1 MSGMQYDMIE
11 DPLSTRDRSTPL
23 RVLSRSDLADVPIT
37 PAAVVRAVEE
47 AYLALAAGDSDNP
60 RKLSVANPDG
70 WSVAYAMLGRDGRR
84 RVVAMKTSYKFD
96 PGHDR
101 STKRYY
107 TTITL
112 YDDSTGA
119 PIAMMDCARVGAL
132 RTPAVSALLV
142 RETIRRGAES
152 VLLIGTGTQGRN
164 ALPHLLAANPQLRKL
179 MVYGTHPDGLAAV
192 HRVLAEHHPHA
203 LLETVA
209 DPRAAA
215 ATADVVLATAGPG
228 TEVALESD
236 DLAPGSVAVLVGY
249 GLAPSTLIDA
259 DRVIA
264 TSAEQMALTGTDM
277 AGPDGTLR
285 AVDAELPQ
293 ILNRRAVARRSDEER
308 VFVYNSGL
316 VLTDI
321 AVAHALAER
330 AIAEGRGTEVPLW
343 D

>member
-1 MSGMQYDMIE
+1 
-11 DPLSTRDRSTPL
+11 L

-60 RKLSVANPDG
+60 RKLSVAHPDG

-96 PGHDR
+96 PSHDR

-112 YDDSTGA
+112 YDDATGT

-142 RETIRRGAES
+142 RETMRTDARS

-164 ALPHLLAANPQLRKL
+164 ALPHLLATNPQLNRL
-179 MVYGTHPDGLAAV
+179 MLYGTHPEGMKTVHDHLAAYN
-192 HRVLAEHHPHA
+192 PQ
-203 LLETVA
+203 LELQTVA

-215 ATADVVLATAGPG
+215 ADADVVLATAGPG
-228 TEVALESD
+228 TRVALESA
-236 DLAPGSVAVLVGY
+236 DLAPGSVVVLVGY
-249 GLAPSTLIDA
+249 GLAPSTLTDA
-259 DRVIA
+259 DRVVA
-264 TSAEQMALTGTDM
+264 TSAEQMALTGIDM
-277 AGPDGTLR
+277 AGPDGRLR
-285 AVDAELPQ
+285 PVDTELPQ
-293 ILNRRAVARRSDEER
+293 ILSRRAPGRTRDDER
-308 VFVYNSGL
+308 IFVYNSGL

-321 AVAHALAER
+321 AVAHVLAER
-330 AIAEGRGTEVPLW
+330 AIAEGRGTEVGLW

>member
-1 MSGMQYDMIE
+1 MIE
-11 DPLSTRDRSTPL
+11 DPLNTRDRSTPL
-23 RVLSRSDLADVPIT
+23 RVLSRSDLAAVPIT
-37 PAAVVRAVEE
+37 PADVVHAVEG

-60 RKLSVANPDG
+60 RKLSVAHPEG

-101 STKRYY
+101 ATKRYY

-112 YDDSTGA
+112 YDDTTGA

-142 RETIRRGAES
+142 RETARRGAES

-164 ALPHLLAANPQLRKL
+164 ALPHLLAANPQLHKL
-179 MVYGTHPDGLAAV
+179 MMYGTHPEGLAAV
-192 HRVLAEHHPHA
+192 REQLAEYHPHA
-203 LLETVA
+203 LLEMVE
-209 DPRAAA
+209 DPYAAA

-228 TEVALESD
+228 TEVALESSH
-236 DLAPGSVAVLVGY
+236 LAPGSVAVLVGY
-249 GLAPSTLIDA
+249 GLAPSTLTDA

-264 TSAEQMALTGTDM
+264 TSAEQMTLTGTDM
-277 AGPDGTLR
+277 AGPDGKLR

-293 ILNRRAVARRSDEER
+293 ILSRRAIGRESDEQKI
-308 VFVYNSGL
+308 FVYNSGL

-330 AIAEGRGTEVPLW
+330 AIAEGRGVEVPLW

>member
-1 MSGMQYDMIE
+1 MIE
-11 DPLSTRDRSTPL
+11 DPLSTRDRATPL
-23 RVLSRSDLADVPIT
+23 RVLSRSDLADVPVA

-47 AYLALAAGDSDNP
+47 AYIALAAGDSDNP

-101 STKRYY
+101 TTKRYY

-112 YDDSTGA
+112 YDDTTGA

-142 RETIRRGAES
+142 RETLNRDADT

-179 MVYGTHPDGLAAV
+179 MLYGTHPEGIDAV
-192 HRVLAEHHPHA
+192 HRHLAEYSPHA
-203 LLETVA
+203 LLETVD
-209 DPRAAA
+209 DPYAAA
-215 ATADVVLATAGPG
+215 RTADVVLATAGPG
-228 TEVALESD
+228 TEVAIESEH
-236 DLAPGSVAVLVGY
+236 LKPGSVAVLVGY
-249 GLAPSTLIDA
+249 GLAPSTLHDA

-264 TSAEQMALTGTDM
+264 TSAEQMAVTGTDM
-277 AGPDGTLR
+277 ADEHGELR
-285 AVDAELPQ
+285 RVDAELPQ
-293 ILNRRAVARRSDEER
+293 ILSRRAVARRRADEKI
-308 VFVYNSGL
+308 FVYNSGL

-321 AVAHALAER
+321 AVAHTLAER
-330 AIAEGRGTEVPLW
+330 AIAEGRGTEVALW

>member
-1 MSGMQYDMIE
+1 M
-11 DPLSTRDRSTPL
+11 PL

-37 PAAVVRAVEE
+37 PHDVVRAVEE

-112 YDDSTGA
+112 YDDTTGA

-142 RETIRRGAES
+142 RETMRRGAES

-179 MVYGTHPDGLAAV
+179 MVYGTHAEGLAAV
-192 HRVLAEHHPHA
+192 HSHLAAHNPHA
-203 LLETVA
+203 VLETVP

-215 ATADVVLATAGPG
+215 AAADVVLATAGPG
-228 TEVALESD
+228 TEVALEAD
-236 DLAPGSVAVLVGY
+236 DLAPGATAVLVGY
-249 GLAPSTLIDA
+249 GLAPSALVHA
-259 DRVIA
+259 DRVVA
-264 TSAEQMALTGTDM
+264 TSAEQMRLTGTDM

-285 AVDAELPQ
+285 AVDAELPH
-293 ILNRRAVARRSDEER
+293 ILTRRAVARRSDEEKI
-308 VFVYNSGL
+308 FVYNSGL

>member
-1 MSGMQYDMIE
+1 M
-11 DPLSTRDRSTPL
+11 STRPTPL

-37 PAAVVRAVEE
+37 PGDVNRAVED
-47 AYLALAAGDSDNP
+47 AYLALASGDSDNP
-60 RKLSVANPDG
+60 RKLSVAHPDG

-96 PGHDR
+96 PAHDR

-112 YDDSTGA
+112 YDDTTGM

-142 RETIRRGAES
+142 RETIRSGARS

-164 ALPHLLAANPQLRKL
+164 ALPHLLAANPQLNRL
-179 MVYGTHPDGLAAV
+179 MVHGTHPDGLKAV
-192 HRVLAEHHPHA
+192 YEHLAVHHPH
-203 LLETVA
+203 LELETVA
-209 DPRAAA
+209 DPYEAAR
-215 ATADVVLATAGPG
+215 TADVVLATAGPG
-228 TEVALESD
+228 TKVSVETD

-249 GLAPSTLIDA
+249 GLAPSALSGA
-259 DRVIA
+259 DRVVA
-264 TSAEQMALTGTDM
+264 TSAEQMALTGTDLVDR
-277 AGPDGTLR
+277 DGRLR
-285 AVDAELPQ
+285 PVDAELPQ
-293 ILNRRAVARRSDEER
+293 ILGRRATGRTSDADR

-330 AIAEGRGTEVPLW
+330 AIAEGRGTEVALW

>member
-1 MSGMQYDMIE
+1 MIE
-11 DPLSTRDRSTPL
+11 DPLSTRDRPTPL
-23 RVLSRSDLADVPIT
+23 RVLSRGDLADVPVA
-37 PAAVVRAVEE
+37 PAEVVRAVEE
-47 AYLALAAGDSDNP
+47 AYIALAAGDSDNP

-101 STKRYY
+101 TTKRYY

-112 YDDSTGA
+112 YDDTTGA

-142 RETIRRGAES
+142 RETVHRDADT

-179 MVYGTHPDGLAAV
+179 MLYGTHPEGIEAV
-192 HRVLAEHHPHA
+192 HRQLAEYAPHA
-203 LLETVA
+203 LLENVD
-209 DPRAAA
+209 DPYTAAR
-215 ATADVVLATAGPG
+215 TADVVLATAGPG
-228 TEVALESD
+228 TEVAIESEH
-236 DLAPGSVAVLVGY
+236 LAPGSVVVLVGY
-249 GLAPSTLIDA
+249 GLAPSTLHDA

-277 AGPDGTLR
+277 ADDNGDLR
-285 AVDAELPQ
+285 PVDAELPQ
-293 ILNRRAVARRSDEER
+293 ILSRRAVGRRRAEDKI
-308 VFVYNSGL
+308 FVYNSGL

-330 AIAEGRGTEVPLW
+330 AIAEGRGTEVSLW

>member
-1 MSGMQYDMIE
+1 MNE
-11 DPLSTRDRSTPL
+11 DAVNTRDRSTPL

-37 PAAVVRAVEE
+37 PGEVVRAVED
-47 AYLALAAGDSDNP
+47 AYLAFAAGDSDNP

-112 YDDSTGA
+112 YDDTTGA

-142 RETIRRGAES
+142 RETMRRGAES

-179 MVYGTHPDGLAAV
+179 MVYGTHAEGLAAV
-192 HRVLAEHHPHA
+192 HRHLAEHNPHA
-203 LLETVA
+203 LLETVE

-215 ATADVVLATAGPG
+215 AVSVSRPSGIGVAASARAAT
-228 TEVALESD
+228 
-236 DLAPGSVAVLVGY
+236 Y
-249 GLAPSTLIDA
+249 
-259 DRVIA
+259 
-264 TSAEQMALTGTDM
+264 SA
-277 AGPDGTLR
+277 
-285 AVDAELPQ
+285 
-293 ILNRRAVARRSDEER
+293 
-308 VFVYNSGL
+308 
-316 VLTDI
+316 
-321 AVAHALAER
+321 
-330 AIAEGRGTEVPLW
+330 
-343 D
+343 

>member
-1 MSGMQYDMIE
+1 M
-11 DPLSTRDRSTPL
+11 
-23 RVLSRSDLADVPIT
+23 LSRSDLADVPIT
-37 PAAVVRAVEE
+37 PGEVVRAVED
-47 AYLALAAGDSDNP
+47 AYLALAAGESDNP
-60 RKLSVANPDG
+60 RKLSVAHPDG

-96 PGHDR
+96 PSHDR
-101 STKRYY
+101 STKRYF

-112 YDDSTGA
+112 YDDTTGV

-132 RTPAVSALLV
+132 RTPAASALLV
-142 RETIRRGAES
+142 RETARGDARS

-164 ALPHLLAANPQLRKL
+164 ALPYLLAANPQLDRL
-179 MVYGTHPDGLAAV
+179 MVYGTHEEGLKAVHDQLAAY
-192 HRVLAEHHPHA
+192 RPH
-203 LLETVA
+203 LELRTVA

-215 ATADVVLATAGPG
+215 READVVLATAGPG
-228 TEVALESD
+228 TRVALESA

-249 GLAPSTLIDA
+249 GLAPSALHDA

-264 TSAEQMALTGTDM
+264 TSAEQMAVTGTDM

-285 AVDAELPQ
+285 AVDAELPA
-293 ILNRRAVARRSDEER
+293 ILARRAVGRRGDAER
-308 VFVYNSGL
+308 IFVYNSGL
-316 VLTDI
+316 VLTDV

>member
-1 MSGMQYDMIE
+1 M
-11 DPLSTRDRSTPL
+11 STRPTPL

-37 PAAVVRAVEE
+37 PGDVNRAVED
-47 AYLALAAGDSDNP
+47 AYLALASGDSDNP
-60 RKLSVANPDG
+60 RKLSVAHPDG

-96 PGHDR
+96 PAHDR

-112 YDDSTGA
+112 YDDTTGM

-142 RETIRRGAES
+142 RETIRSGARS

-164 ALPHLLAANPQLRKL
+164 ALPHLLAANPQLNRL
-179 MVYGTHPDGLAAV
+179 MVYGTHPDGLKAV
-192 HRVLAEHHPHA
+192 YEHLAVHHPH
-203 LLETVA
+203 LELETVT
-209 DPRAAA
+209 DPYEAARS
-215 ATADVVLATAGPG
+215 ADVVLATAGPG
-228 TEVALESD
+228 TKVAVETD

-249 GLAPSTLIDA
+249 GLAPSALSGA
-259 DRVIA
+259 DRVVA
-264 TSAEQMALTGTDM
+264 TSAEQMALTGTDLVD
-277 AGPDGTLR
+277 ADGRLR
-285 AVDAELPQ
+285 PVDAELPQ
-293 ILNRRAVARRSDEER
+293 ILGRRAIGRNSDEDR
-308 VFVYNSGL
+308 IFVYNSGL

>member
-1 MSGMQYDMIE
+1 MIE
-11 DPLSTRDRSTPL
+11 DPLSTRDRATPL
-23 RVLSRSDLADVPIT
+23 RVLSRSDLADVPVA
-37 PAAVVRAVEE
+37 PADVVRAVEE
-47 AYLALAAGDSDNP
+47 AYIALAAGDSDNP

-84 RVVAMKTSYKFD
+84 RVVAMKSSYKFD

-101 STKRYY
+101 TTKRYY

-112 YDDSTGA
+112 YDDTTGA
-119 PIAMMDCARVGAL
+119 PIAMMDCSRVGAL

-142 RETIRRGAES
+142 RETLRRDADT

-179 MVYGTHPDGLAAV
+179 MLYGTHPEGIEAV
-192 HRVLAEHHPHA
+192 HRQLAEYAPHA
-203 LLETVA
+203 LLDTVD
-209 DPRAAA
+209 DPYEAARG
-215 ATADVVLATAGPG
+215 ADVVLATAGPG
-228 TEVALESD
+228 TEVAIESEH
-236 DLAPGSVAVLVGY
+236 LAPGSVVVLVGY
-249 GLAPSTLIDA
+249 GLAPSTLRDA
-259 DRVIA
+259 DRVVA

-277 AGPDGTLR
+277 ADENGVLR
-285 AVDAELPQ
+285 RVDAELPQ
-293 ILNRRAVARRSDEER
+293 ILSRRADARRSRDER
-308 VFVYNSGL
+308 IFVYNSGL

-330 AIAEGRGTEVPLW
+330 AIAEGRGTEVALW

>member
-1 MSGMQYDMIE
+1 MT
-11 DPLSTRDRSTPL
+11 TRRTPL
-23 RVLSRSDLADVPIT
+23 RVLSRTDLADVPIT
-37 PAAVVRAVEE
+37 PVDVVRAVEE
-47 AYLALAAGDSDNP
+47 AYIALASGDSDNP
-60 RKLSVANPDG
+60 RKLSVAHPDG

-96 PGHDR
+96 PSHDR

-112 YDDSTGA
+112 YDDATGM

-142 RETIRRGAES
+142 RETIRSDARS

-164 ALPHLLAANPQLRKL
+164 ALPHLLAANPQLNRL
-179 MVYGTHPDGLAAV
+179 MLYGTHPDGLKAV
-192 HRVLAEHHPHA
+192 HEQLAVHHPHTE
-203 LLETVA
+203 LETVP
-209 DPRAAA
+209 DPYAAA
-215 ATADVVLATAGPG
+215 READVVLATAGPG
-228 TEVALESD
+228 TKVALESG

-249 GLAPSTLIDA
+249 GLAPSALTDA
-259 DRVIA
+259 DRVVA
-264 TSAEQMALTGTDM
+264 TNAEQMSLTGTDM
-277 AGPDGTLR
+277 AGPDGRLR
-285 AVDAELPQ
+285 PVDVELPQ
-293 ILNRRAVARRSDEER
+293 ILSRRGVGRTTDDQRI
-308 VFVYNSGL
+308 FVYNSGL

-330 AIAEGRGTEVPLW
+330 AIADGRGTEVPIW

>member
-1 MSGMQYDMIE
+1 M
-11 DPLSTRDRSTPL
+11 
-23 RVLSRSDLADVPIT
+23 LSRSDLADVPIT
-37 PAAVVRAVEE
+37 PGDVNRAVED
-47 AYLALAAGDSDNP
+47 AYLALASGDSDNP
-60 RKLSVANPDG
+60 RKLSVAHPDG

-96 PGHDR
+96 PAHDR

-112 YDDSTGA
+112 YDDTTGM

-142 RETIRRGAES
+142 RETIRSGARS

-164 ALPHLLAANPQLRKL
+164 ALPHLLAANPQLNRL
-179 MVYGTHPDGLAAV
+179 MVYGTHPDGLKAV
-192 HRVLAEHHPHA
+192 YEHLAVHHPH
-203 LLETVA
+203 LELETVT
-209 DPRAAA
+209 DPYEAARS
-215 ATADVVLATAGPG
+215 ADVVLATAGPG
-228 TEVALESD
+228 TKVAVETD

-249 GLAPSTLIDA
+249 GLAPSALSGA
-259 DRVIA
+259 DRVVA
-264 TSAEQMALTGTDM
+264 TSAEQMALTGTDLVD
-277 AGPDGTLR
+277 ADGRLR
-285 AVDAELPQ
+285 PVDAELPQ
-293 ILNRRAVARRSDEER
+293 ILGRRAIGRNSDEDR
-308 VFVYNSGL
+308 IFVYNSGL

>member
-1 MSGMQYDMIE
+1 MIE
-11 DPLSTRDRSTPL
+11 DPLSTRDRATPL
-23 RVLSRSDLADVPIT
+23 RVLSRSDLADVPVA

-47 AYLALAAGDSDNP
+47 AYIALAAGDSDNP

-101 STKRYY
+101 TTKRYY

-112 YDDSTGA
+112 YDDTTGA

-142 RETIRRGAES
+142 RETLNRDADT

-179 MVYGTHPDGLAAV
+179 MLYGTHPEGIDAV
-192 HRVLAEHHPHA
+192 HRHLAEYSPHA
-203 LLETVA
+203 LLETVD
-209 DPRAAA
+209 DPYAAA
-215 ATADVVLATAGPG
+215 RTADVVLATAGPG
-228 TEVALESD
+228 TEVALESEH
-236 DLAPGSVAVLVGY
+236 LKAGSVAVLVGY
-249 GLAPSTLIDA
+249 GLAPSTLHDA

-264 TSAEQMALTGTDM
+264 TSAEQMAVTGTDM
-277 AGPDGTLR
+277 ADEHGELR
-285 AVDAELPQ
+285 RVDAELPQ
-293 ILNRRAVARRSDEER
+293 ILSRRAVARRRADEKI
-308 VFVYNSGL
+308 FVYNSGL

-321 AVAHALAER
+321 AVAHTLAER
-330 AIAEGRGTEVPLW
+330 AIAEGRGTEVALW

>member
-1 MSGMQYDMIE
+1 MNE
-11 DPLSTRDRSTPL
+11 DPLNNRDRSTPL
-23 RVLSRSDLADVPIT
+23 RVLSRSDLADVPIS
-37 PAAVVRAVEE
+37 PADVVRAVEE
-47 AYLALAAGDSDNP
+47 AYLAFAAGESDNP
-60 RKLSVANPDG
+60 RKLSVADPDG
-70 WSVAYAMLGRDGRR
+70 SSVSYAMLGRDGRR

-112 YDDSTGA
+112 YDDTTGA
-119 PIAMMDCARVGAL
+119 PIALMDCSRVGAL

-142 RETIRRGAES
+142 RETARRGSES

-164 ALPHLLAANPQLRKL
+164 ALPHLLAANPGLRKL
-179 MVYGTHPDGLAAV
+179 MVFGTHPEGLAAV
-192 HRVLAEHHPHA
+192 HSQLADAVPHA
-203 LLETVA
+203 LLEVVD
-209 DPRAAA
+209 DPYAAA

-228 TEVALESD
+228 TEVALESSH
-236 DLAPGSVAVLVGY
+236 LAPGSTVVLVGY
-249 GLAPSTLIDA
+249 GLAPSTLVDA
-259 DRVIA
+259 DRVVA
-264 TSAEQMALTGTDM
+264 TSAAQMALTGTDM
-277 AGPDGTLR
+277 VGPDGTLR

-293 ILNRRAVARRSDEER
+293 VLTRSAVARRTEDEKI
-308 VFVYNSGL
+308 FVYNSGL

-321 AVAHALAER
+321 AVAHALAAR

>member
-1 MSGMQYDMIE
+1 MIE
-11 DPLSTRDRSTPL
+11 EAMSNRDRSTPL

-37 PAAVVRAVEE
+37 PADVVRAVEE
-47 AYLALAAGDSDNP
+47 AYLALAAGESDNP

-112 YDDSTGA
+112 YDDTTGA

-142 RETIRRGAES
+142 RETVRRGAES

-192 HRVLAEHHPHA
+192 RENLAVHQPHA
-203 LLETVA
+203 LLEMVE
-209 DPRAAA
+209 DPVAAA
-215 ATADVVLATAGPG
+215 AGADVVLATAGPG
-228 TEVALESD
+228 TEVALEAD
-236 DLAPGSVAVLVGY
+236 DLAPGSTAVLVGY
-249 GLAPSTLIDA
+249 GLAPSALVRA

-277 AGPDGTLR
+277 AGPDGVLR
-285 AVDAELPQ
+285 AVDAELPR
-293 ILNRRAVARRSDEER
+293 ILSRRAVARRSDDEKI
-308 VFVYNSGL
+308 FVYNSGL
-316 VLTDI
+316 VLTDV

-330 AIAEGRGTEVPLW
+330 AIADGRGVEVPLW

>member
-1 MSGMQYDMIE
+1 MNE
-11 DPLSTRDRSTPL
+11 EPLHSRDRATPL
-23 RVLSRSDLADVPIT
+23 RVLSRSDLADLPIT
-37 PAAVVRAVEE
+37 PAAVVRAVED
-47 AYLALAAGDSDNP
+47 AYLAFAAGESDNP
-60 RKLSVANPDG
+60 RKLSVADPRG

-96 PGHDR
+96 PDHDR

-112 YDDSTGA
+112 YDDTTGA

-142 RETIRRGAES
+142 RETMRPGARR

-164 ALPHLLAANPQLRKL
+164 ALPHLLAAAPQLREL
-179 MVYGTHPDGLAAV
+179 MVYGTHTEGLAAV
-192 HRVLAEHHPHA
+192 RSMLAAHDPHA
-203 LLETVA
+203 VLETVS

-228 TEVALESD
+228 TEVALESA

-259 DRVIA
+259 DRVVA
-264 TSAEQMALTGTDM
+264 TSAEQMRLTGTDM

-285 AVDAELPQ
+285 GVDAELPQ
-293 ILNRRAVARRSDEER
+293 ILSRRAVGRRTDDER

-316 VLTDI
+316 VLTDV

>member
-1 MSGMQYDMIE
+1 MSN
-11 DPLSTRDRSTPL
+11 RDRSTPL

-37 PAAVVRAVEE
+37 PADVVRAVEE
-47 AYLALAAGDSDNP
+47 AYLALAAGESDNP

-112 YDDSTGA
+112 YDDTTGA

-179 MVYGTHPDGLAAV
+179 MVYGTHPDGLVAVRENLAV
-192 HRVLAEHHPHA
+192 HQPHA
-203 LLETVA
+203 LLEVVE
-209 DPRAAA
+209 DPVAAA
-215 ATADVVLATAGPG
+215 SGADVVLATAGPG
-228 TEVALESD
+228 TEVALEAA
-236 DLAPGSVAVLVGY
+236 DLAPGSTAVLVGY
-249 GLAPSTLIDA
+249 GLAPSALERA

-277 AGPDGTLR
+277 AGPDGVLR
-285 AVDAELPQ
+285 AVDAELPR
-293 ILNRRAVARRSDEER
+293 ILSRRAVARRSDEEKI
-308 VFVYNSGL
+308 FVYNSGL
-316 VLTDI
+316 VLTDV

-330 AIAEGRGTEVPLW
+330 AIAEGRGVEVPLW

>member
-1 MSGMQYDMIE
+1 M
-11 DPLSTRDRSTPL
+11 
-23 RVLSRSDLADVPIT
+23 LSRSDLADVPIS
-37 PAAVVRAVEE
+37 PSAVVRAVED
-47 AYLALAAGDSDNP
+47 AYLAFAAGDSDNP

-70 WSVAYAMLGRDGRR
+70 WSVSYAMLGRDGRR

-112 YDDSTGA
+112 YDDTTGA

-142 RETIRRGAES
+142 RETARRDADT

-164 ALPHLLAANPQLRKL
+164 ALPHLLAANPGLRKL
-179 MVYGTHPDGLAAV
+179 MLYGTHPEGIEAV
-192 HRVLAEHHPHA
+192 HRHLAEHHPHA
-203 LLETVA
+203 MLETVA
-209 DPRAAA
+209 DPREAAA
-215 ATADVVLATAGPG
+215 AADVVLATAGPG
-228 TEVALESD
+228 TEVALESG
-236 DLAPGSVAVLVGY
+236 DLKAGSVAVLVGY
-249 GLAPSTLIDA
+249 GLAPSTLGDA
-259 DRVIA
+259 DRVVA
-264 TSAEQMALTGTDM
+264 TSAAQMAVTGTDM
-277 AGPDGTLR
+277 AGPNGVLR
-285 AVDAELPQ
+285 SVDAELPQ
-293 ILNRRAVARRSDEER
+293 ILSRRAVARRSDEER
-308 VFVYNSGL
+308 IFVYNSGL

>member
-1 MSGMQYDMIE
+1 MIE
-11 DPLSTRDRSTPL
+11 DPLNTRDRSTPL
-23 RVLSRSDLADVPIT
+23 RVLSRRDLADVPIA
-37 PAAVVRAVEE
+37 PAAVVRAVED
-47 AYLALAAGDSDNP
+47 AYLAFAAGDSDNP
-60 RKLSVANPDG
+60 RKSSVANPDG

-101 STKRYY
+101 STTRYY
-107 TTITL
+107 TTISL
-112 YDDSTGA
+112 YDDTTGA
-119 PIAMMDCARVGAL
+119 PIALMDCARVGAL

-142 RETIRRGAES
+142 RETVRRGAES
-152 VLLIGTGTQGRN
+152 VLLIGTGTQGRH
-164 ALPHLLAANPQLRKL
+164 ALPHLLAANPQLHTL
-179 MVYGTHPDGLAAV
+179 MVYGTHPEGLRAV
-192 HRVLAEHHPHA
+192 HHQLAEHYPHA

-209 DPRAAA
+209 DPREASAA
-215 ATADVVLATAGPG
+215 ADVVLATAGPG
-228 TEVALESD
+228 TEVALESE

-249 GLAPSTLIDA
+249 GLAPSTLTGA

-277 AGPDGTLR
+277 AGPDGTLPP
-285 AVDAELPQ
+285 VDAELPQ
-293 ILNRRAVARRSDEER
+293 ILHRRTTGRRSDDER
-308 VFVYNSGL
+308 IFVYNSGL

-321 AVAHALAER
+321 AVAHALAEQ

>member
-1 MSGMQYDMIE
+1 MSSR
-11 DPLSTRDRSTPL
+11 PTPL

-37 PAAVVRAVEE
+37 PDAVVRAVEE

-60 RKLSVANPDG
+60 RKLSVAHPDG

-96 PGHDR
+96 PSHDR

-112 YDDSTGA
+112 YDDATGM

-142 RETIRRGAES
+142 RETVRAGARS
-152 VLLIGTGTQGRN
+152 VLLIGSGTQGRN
-164 ALPHLLAANPQLRKL
+164 ALPPLLAANPQLNKL
-179 MVYGTHPDGLAAV
+179 MLYGTHPEGMKAVRDHLAAYDP
-192 HRVLAEHHPHA
+192 RLE
-203 LLETVA
+203 LETVA

-215 ATADVVLATAGPG
+215 AGADVVLATAGPG
-228 TEVALESD
+228 TKVALESA
-236 DLAPGSVAVLVGY
+236 DLAPGSTVVLVGY
-249 GLAPSTLIDA
+249 GLAPSTLVAA
-259 DRVIA
+259 DRVVA
-264 TSAEQMALTGTDM
+264 TSAEQMSLTGTDM
-277 AGPDGTLR
+277 AGPDGVLR
-285 AVDAELPQ
+285 GVDTELPQ
-293 ILNRRAVARRSDEER
+293 ILSRRSKGRTRDEER
-308 VFVYNSGL
+308 IFVYNSGL

-330 AIAEGRGTEVPLW
+330 AIAEDRGTEVALW

>member
-1 MSGMQYDMIE
+1 
-11 DPLSTRDRSTPL
+11 
-23 RVLSRSDLADVPIT
+23 
-37 PAAVVRAVEE
+37 
-47 AYLALAAGDSDNP
+47 
-60 RKLSVANPDG
+60 
-70 WSVAYAMLGRDGRR
+70 
-84 RVVAMKTSYKFD
+84 
-96 PGHDR
+96 
-101 STKRYY
+101 
-107 TTITL
+107 
-112 YDDSTGA
+112 
-119 PIAMMDCARVGAL
+119 
-132 RTPAVSALLV
+132 VSALLV

-179 MVYGTHPDGLAAV
+179 MVYGTHPEGLEAV
-192 HRVLAEHHPHA
+192 HRGLAEHHPHA
-203 LLETVA
+203 LLETVT

-215 ATADVVLATAGPG
+215 ATADVVLATAGPA
-228 TEVALESD
+228 TEVALESE

-249 GLAPSTLIDA
+249 GLAPSTLADA

-293 ILNRRAVARRSDEER
+293 ILNRRAVARRSDDER
-308 VFVYNSGL
+308 LFVYNSGL

>member
-1 MSGMQYDMIE
+1 M
-11 DPLSTRDRSTPL
+11 

-37 PAAVVRAVEE
+37 PAEVVRAVED
-47 AYLALAAGDSDNP
+47 AYLALAAGDSENP
-60 RKLSVANPDG
+60 RKLSVAHPDG

-96 PGHDR
+96 PSHDR

-112 YDDSTGA
+112 YDDATGM
-119 PIAMMDCARVGAL
+119 PIAMMDCSRVGAL

-142 RETIRRGAES
+142 RETIRGGADS
-152 VLLIGTGTQGRN
+152 VLLIGTGTQGRQ
-164 ALPHLLAANPQLRKL
+164 ALPHLLAANPHLRRL
-179 MVYGTHPDGLAAV
+179 MVFGTHHEGLAAV
-192 HRVLAEHHPHA
+192 RDQLGAHHPH
-203 LLETVA
+203 LELRVVD

-215 ATADVVLATAGPG
+215 RDADVVLATAGPA
-228 TEVALESD
+228 TPAAVESS

-249 GLAPSTLIDA
+249 GLAPSTLADA
-259 DRVIA
+259 DRVVA

-277 AGPDGTLR
+277 AGPDGRLR
-285 AVDAELPQ
+285 PVDAELPQ
-293 ILNRRAVARRSDEER
+293 ILGRRAVARRHDDEK

-321 AVAHALAER
+321 AVAHALAEN
-330 AIAEGRGTEVPLW
+330 AIAAGRGTEVALW

>member
-1 MSGMQYDMIE
+1 MIE
-11 DPLSTRDRSTPL
+11 EPLSTRDRSTPL

-37 PAAVVRAVEE
+37 PGDVVRAVEE
-47 AYLALAAGDSDNP
+47 AYLAFAAGDSDNP

-112 YDDSTGA
+112 YDDTTGA

-142 RETIRRGAES
+142 RETARRGAES

-179 MVYGTHPDGLAAV
+179 MMYGTHPEGLEAV
-192 HRVLAEHHPHA
+192 RRQLTQHYPHA
-203 LLETVA
+203 LLETVQ

-228 TEVALESD
+228 TAVALESA
-236 DLAPGSVAVLVGY
+236 DLAPGAVAVLVGY
-249 GLAPSTLIDA
+249 GLAPSTLVDA

-277 AGPDGTLR
+277 VGPDGTLR
-285 AVDAELPQ
+285 AVDAELPR
-293 ILNRRAVARRSDEER
+293 ILSRRAVARRSDDER
-308 VFVYNSGL
+308 IFVYNSGL

>member
-1 MSGMQYDMIE
+1 MIE
-11 DPLSTRDRSTPL
+11 DPLSTRDRVTPL
-23 RVLSRSDLADVPIT
+23 RVLSRSDLADVPIS
-37 PAAVVRAVEE
+37 PSAVVRAVED
-47 AYLALAAGDSDNP
+47 AYLAFASGDSDNP

-70 WSVAYAMLGRDGRR
+70 WSVSYAMLGRDGRR

-112 YDDSTGA
+112 YDDTTGA
-119 PIAMMDCARVGAL
+119 PIAMMDCSRVGAL

-142 RETIRRGAES
+142 RETARRDADS

-164 ALPHLLAANPQLRKL
+164 ALPHLLAANPGLRKL
-179 MVYGTHPDGLAAV
+179 MLYGTHPEGIESV
-192 HRVLAEHHPHA
+192 HRHLAEHHPHA
-203 LLETVA
+203 MLETVA
-209 DPRAAA
+209 DAREAAA
-215 ATADVVLATAGPG
+215 AADIVLATAGPG
-228 TEVALESD
+228 TEVALESG
-236 DLAPGSVAVLVGY
+236 DLKAGSVAVLVGY
-249 GLAPSTLIDA
+249 GLAPSTLGDA
-259 DRVIA
+259 DRVVA
-264 TSAEQMALTGTDM
+264 TSAAQMAVTGIDM
-277 AGPDGTLR
+277 AGPDGVLR
-285 AVDAELPQ
+285 SVDAELPQ
-293 ILNRRAVARRSDEER
+293 ILSRRAVARRSDEER
-308 VFVYNSGL
+308 IFVYNSGL